1 MFRRSFSFVLMW
13 VAAAAANAQT
23 PPASGR
29 PPSAPSGPP
38 PAVIAHH
45 LTGSIY
51 LLTGGGGANS
61 TLLVGPEGTLL
72 VDSKSAAVT
81 VQIVDIATKLRSG
94 PFRYLINTHEHPDHT
109 DGNAHFGDLG
119 VTIVA
124 HQGVRDVLAKGQRGG
139 PPSPPQAL
147 PTLTFPDHGGVW
159 LYLNGER
166 IHVFHAPPAHSPSN
180 SIVQYVDSN
189 VLHVGDLWGPNR
201 YQLIVGGT
209 FQGFIDSANLIL
221 SLANDETKIVPGV
234 GRVGTRADIV
244 AYRNMLVTIRD
255 RVARLVAEGKTLEEV
270 IAAHP
275 TAEFDATW
283 GSPDH
288 PLFLPVIYAELKK

>member
-1 MFRRSFSFVLMW
+1 MTAMARHRSSLLIVLGAL
-13 VAAAAANAQT
+13 AASAHAQPP
-23 PPASGR
+23 PPAR
-29 PPSAPSGPP
+29 PDGPP
-38 PAVIAHH
+38 PAVIAKH
-45 LTGSIY
+45 LVDDVY

-61 TLLVGPEGTLL
+61 TMLVGSEGTLL

-94 PFRYLINTHEHPDHT
+94 PFRYLVNTHEHPDHT

-119 VTIVA
+119 AVIVA
-124 HQGVRDVLAKGQRGG
+124 HQGVRDVLAMGQRGG
-139 PPSPPQAL
+139 PPSPPIAL
-147 PTLTFPDHGGVW
+147 PSLTYPDGGGVT
-159 LYLNGER
+159 LHLDSET

-180 SIVQYVDSN
+180 SIVHFVNAN
-189 VLHVGDLWGPNR
+189 VLHVGDLYGPNR

-209 FQGFIDSANLIL
+209 FQGFIAAADEIL
-221 SLANDETKIVPGV
+221 SIANDDTKIVPGV
-234 GRVGTRADIV
+234 GPVGTRADFI
-244 AYRNMLVTIRD
+244 AYRKMLVTVRD
-255 RVARLVAEGKTLEEV
+255 RVAQLVAQGKTLEEV

>member
-1 MFRRSFSFVLMW
+1 MTATVCRLWLPLVCGFAL
-13 VAAAAANAQT
+13 AAHAQ
-23 PPASGR
+23 PAPQS
-29 PPSAPSGPP
+29 PKGPP
-38 PAVIAHH
+38 PPVVAKH
-45 LTGSIY
+45 LTGSVY

-94 PFRYLINTHEHPDHT
+94 PFRYLVNTHEHPDHT

-124 HQGVRDVLAKGQRGG
+124 HRGVRDVLARGQRGG
-139 PPSPPQAL
+139 PPSPPRAL
-147 PTLTFPDHGGVW
+147 PTLTYPDGGGVT
-159 LYLNGER
+159 LYLDGET

-180 SIVQYVDSN
+180 SIVHFVNSN
-189 VLHVGDLWGPNR
+189 VLHVGDLYGPHR

-209 FQGFIDSANLIL
+209 FQGFIDAADMIL
-221 SLANDETKIVPGV
+221 AIADDDTKIVPGI
-234 GRVGTRADIV
+234 GAVGTRADFV
-244 AYRNMLVTIRD
+244 AYRNMLVTVRD
-255 RVARLVAEGKTLEEV
+255 RVAKLVAEGKTLEEV

-283 GSPDH
+283 GAPDH
-288 PLFLPVIYAELKK
+288 PLFLPVLYAELKK

>member
-1 MFRRSFSFVLMW
+1 MASHAWRRMAFATLTW
-13 VAAAAANAQT
+13 AAAFAAHAQQQ
-23 PPASGR
+23 PAG
-29 PPSAPSGPP
+29 PSGPP
-38 PAVIAHH
+38 PAVIAQH
-45 LTGSIY
+45 LVDNIY

-61 TLLVGPEGTLL
+61 TLLVGTEGTLL

-94 PFRYLINTHEHPDHT
+94 PFRYVINTHEHPDHT

-119 VTIVA
+119 AIIVA
-124 HQGVRDVLAKGQRGG
+124 HQGVRDVLAMGQRGG
-139 PPSPPQAL
+139 PPSPPNAL
-147 PTLTFPDHGGVW
+147 PTLTYPDGGGVT
-159 LYLNGER
+159 LHLDGQTVR
-166 IHVFHAPPAHSPSN
+166 VFHAPPAHSPSN
-180 SIVQYVDSN
+180 SIVQFVESN
-189 VLHVGDLWGPNR
+189 VLHVGDLYGPNR

-209 FQGFIDSANLIL
+209 FQGFIDAADIIL
-221 SLANDETKIVPGV
+221 SLADEHTKIVPGV
-234 GRVGTRADIV
+234 GRVGTRADFM
-244 AYRNMLVTIRD
+244 AYRNMLVTVRD
-255 RVARLVAEGKTLEEV
+255 RVAKLVAGGKTLKQV